1 MPVLGS
7 IKYPGTTHYDIPDSF
22 LLQSEVDELV
32 QYAKS
37 FEFDNQIN
45 ENAIEVISNSP
56 GLNPNSFNVDG
67 RAPLN
72 EVTNEL
78 LRNMLSSM
86 DIFKIQ
92 ADAIQSRGYSHIYNE
107 AGENYITVIEEYQK
121 RLNLLKEEVEAY
133 NNIDN
138 SAYVYAEDVG
148 SGNIVSKW
156 GLRATCSLTG
166 DLTNAPKLTF
176 TAGTGPGGGKEA
188 VSNYEALMKQYND
201 CATFFETYV
210 TDAIELKDKCNACKD
225 ESTTYPI
232 DEKIKEL
239 LNIEEEPL
247 TGTVKRGTPEELTG
261 EELKKFMEYNMIHDI
276 PGLKVYRETVN
287 INGVDFNM
295 YQVIDPNNYD
305 KTMFDEYSN
314 NSLRYLSAIDKNV
327 LAFVASNNTD
337 LIYCTSH
344 ECDDSNYDKNGNYIG
359 HGDTMAFANEGTSNL
374 YMFGIPEYMNEYGYE
389 GTLHEFGHTLDFAIQ
404 DKKGREGFFGPFID
418 NFYDVDF
425 GSNKNYKGEYTY
437 NGKNFYQ
444 IANEEI
450 STVLDPSI
458 GTSQGISGSEYGT
471 DADGAYNKDFSNY
484 SETELIEE
492 NNFFVTDDTATEYLA
507 ESFRKYYSLDPEERE
522 RYRFLMP
529 ETFGYFDQLISSL

>member
-1 MPVLGS
+1 MPILGN

-22 LLQSEVDELV
+22 LLQSDVDELV
-32 QYAKS
+32 QFAKS
-37 FEFDNQIN
+37 FEFDTQIN

-78 LRNMLSSM
+78 LRNMISSM
-86 DIFKIQ
+86 DIFKMQ
-92 ADAIQSRGYSHIYNE
+92 AEEIQSKGYTHIYNE
-107 AGENYITVIEEYQK
+107 AGENYITVIEEYKK
-121 RLNLLKEEVEAY
+121 RLDLLKEEVEAY

-138 SAYVYAEDVG
+138 SAYSYSEDDG
-148 SGNIVSKW
+148 SGNIVTKW

-166 DLTNAPKLTF
+166 DLTTAPNLTF
-176 TAGTGPGGGKEA
+176 TAGTGPGGGKES

-201 CATFFETYV
+201 CLTFFETYV
-210 TDAIELKDKCNACKD
+210 TDAIELKDKCDACKD
-225 ESTTYPI
+225 ESSTYPI

-239 LNIEEEPL
+239 LKVETEESL
-247 TGTVKRGTPEELTG
+247 SGTVTRGTPVELTG
-261 EELKKFMEYNMIHDI
+261 DELKEFMEFNKIHDI
-276 PGLKVYRETVN
+276 PGLKIYRETVN

-314 NSLRYLSAIDKNV
+314 NSLKYLSAIDANV

-344 ECDDSNYDKNGNYIG
+344 ECDDTNYDKNGDYKG
-359 HGDTMAFANEGTSNL
+359 HGDTMAFARERTTNL
-374 YMFGIPEYMNEYGYE
+374 YMFGTPEYMNEYGYE
-389 GTLHEFGHTLDFAIQ
+389 GAVHEFGHTLDYAIQ
-404 DKKGREGFFGPFID
+404 DQKGRGGFFGPFID
-418 NFYDVDF
+418 DFYNVNF
-425 GSNKNYKGEYTY
+425 GSNENYDGEYTY

-444 IANEEI
+444 IADEEV

-458 GTSQGISGSEYGT
+458 GVTQGIPGNEYGT

-484 SETELIEE
+484 SETELIENSDSKE
-492 NNFFVTDDTATEYLA
+492 DKATEYFA